1 MECEAKGSWVIDYSS
16 EDIRGYMERKI
27 KWINE
32 NTVSQQTWNVYTIAM
47 KGLEEV
53 TNSWPEAPMPVMAKI
68 DKLQDSLREAASQ
81 KAEEALE
88 EINQRVLSV
97 SSVIPSRKGV
107 MMNGGQ
113 AIGYV
118 NAKDIAGADCET
130 T

>member
-1 MECEAKGSWVIDYSS
+1 MDKRTHGQPANEECIHHCN
-16 EDIRGYMERKI
+16 ERFRR
-27 KWINE
+27 NE
-32 NTVSQQTWNVYTIAM
+32 N
-47 KGLEEV
+47 LL
-53 TNSWPEAPMPVMAKI
+53 PEASTLLNRRI
-68 DKLQDSLREAASQ
+68 DTLQDSLREAASQ